1 MAPRDARGGGDEAPS
16 RETGV
21 VPLPW
26 LATATGC
33 GDRGGALEAP
43 DDGEDDQ
50 GSAAACGH
58 VERVPVLMYRQARRP
73 WMVRSRMQA
82 ATVGGGLVALDVDL
96 LLSDWLPWLALDLRG
111 RLEALQGC

>member
-1 MAPRDARGGGDEAPS
+1 MAPRDTRGGGGEAPS

-26 LATATGC
+26 MAAC

-50 GSAAACGH
+50 GGAAACGH
-58 VERVPVLMYRQARRP
+58 VERVPVLLYRQARRS
-73 WMVRSRMQA
+73 WMVRTRVQA
-82 ATVGGGLVALDVDL
+82 ATVSGGLVALDVDL
-96 LLSDWLPWLALDLRG
+96 LLSDWLVWLALDLRG
-111 RLEALQGC
+111 RLEAL